1 MDTTKKVSQ
10 IFEYLLAV
18 KNLSEKTVMNI
29 SQYDEI
35 WWQRDIPNYEG
46 CYLEGKGINEEA
58 WLEVHKQ
65 VISPA
70 PILPVSLKG
79 WVIKWDKP
87 EERPTVKEK
96 IAKVK
101 EKEEDKKIQLSTLE
115 DKENQEQLE
124 LAEEIEY
131 EYFDQD
137 KKRMEIFHEWIEN
150 IWKVW
155 AEEALQKK
163 SIQKLYT
170 KFFSLLQRIQR
181 ERDDIELAWGHGLL
195 TWNVNGKTIK
205 RPMLVTSLE
214 LKFDAKKGIFSM
226 VPTSKGTLMET
237 DMLQGIEIPYIKRL
251 QEIGRQIEGTELD
264 LWNEEAISPL
274 LEEIVN
280 TINPDGKY
288 EKNDDQVKN
297 SKGIPIVT
305 YEPMIFL
312 RKAGGRLWDVEL
324 NGILEKIKE
333 GYTVPETIE
342 MLTTDDI
349 KSIKAL
355 DDKIERLSREAWQAV
370 GEDLLFPLPTNTEQK
385 MIAEKLSKSG
395 GVVVQGPPGTGKS
408 HTIANLI
415 CHLLAHGK
423 RVLVTSEK
431 ERALKV
437 LKDKIPVE
445 IRDLCVSI
453 LGADSESIRDL
464 ENSIKNIAENLDG
477 LSPELLEKEVERIKK
492 ELYEIRKNKAKYHNL
507 IKQAGE
513 LENKKICI
521 ADKVMT
527 PLDIGKWLKDNQQH
541 DWMPDVLN
549 LDQQCPLTNS
559 EISSFFELAG
569 VLKKE
574 DIEGLGKKR
583 PIVGELPNTAEFQEK
598 VQYITEIEKELSE
611 REVYIKG
618 WKESKEVYID
628 LEENKKKIEAVYE
641 DLKKLNEKWLK
652 TILEDSLL
660 SGERKETWKALIVE
674 CKEKNQ
680 QIKVLD
686 KELLEYEIS
695 FPTEL
700 NPTLVREDL
709 VFVENRLKENKG
721 IGWVFKNI
729 LGRKYRYLFEKLL
742 VNNLPIR
749 NKEDISI
756 LLQYIDRSDMKKKL
770 ILKWNRIMEE
780 IEGPEL
786 TVDIRRFTYNVD
798 ELIEKVDI
806 ALSWK
811 ELKIKP
817 IESFV
822 EKLGISETA
831 KWEEQPWFEKIIY
844 GLDVL
849 KVKHIYQ
856 NAKVYFDQLKTNLV
870 RGKEANDAHIVWTH
884 LLTAL
889 FNKDVEA
896 WNTVYMEVVRL
907 EGLEDDYHTY
917 LDLKSRLNEVAPK
930 WASHIISQGGK
941 GTALEIPQDWEIAWV
956 WSQLT
961 WYLRDLNE
969 KTNLEELE
977 EKLNQETKREIKVLK
992 DLVAKSTW
1000 LAQNK
1005 RTTQAQG
1012 RSLYA
1017 WMRAIQRIG
1026 KGTGKYANMYRKEAK
1041 EEMKVSKGA
1050 IPVWIMPINRVI
1062 ENIELSK
1069 DLFDVI
1075 IVDESSQSNLMSLCA
1090 LMRAKKAVIVGDDN
1104 QISPESVGT
1113 NIGDIHELINRHL
1126 DGIPQASRFEM
1137 KTSLYEIANQVFESK
1152 IVLKEHFRCVPEII
1166 QFSNDLMYEGKMLPL
1181 RQPLSEEVLEPPVS
1195 AVFVEEGFRSEET
1208 RKTINEPEAEAIANH
1223 IKQCCEDP
1231 VYQGKTMGVISLQGH
1246 DQAKLIEELLR
1257 EAIGEEEMIDRKVV
1271 CGDAYFFQGDERDVM
1286 FLSLVAA
1293 SNMRAGV
1300 LSKRSDY
1307 QRFNVAASRAKD
1319 QMFLYHSIQLGDLSP
1334 QCARYRLL
1342 QYCKNPYRVQEEI
1355 DKVKDLFDSK
1365 FEEDVY
1371 RIITAKGYRVIPQV
1385 KIGTLGKRIDM
1396 VIEGMRNRLAVE
1408 CDGDRWHGLD
1418 KWEEDIE
1425 RQRILERVGWT
1436 FWRIRGSVFYRNPQK
1451 AMDFL
1456 WSKLE
1461 EMEIRPVG

>member
-1 MDTTKKVSQ
+1 MEITKKVSQ

-18 KNLSEKTVMNI
+18 KNLSEKPITNI

-35 WWQRDIPNYEG
+35 WWQKDFPAYDG
-46 CYLEGKGINEEA
+46 CYLGGTGTDETA
-58 WLEVHKQ
+58 WLEIHKQ
-65 VISPA
+65 DIP
-70 PILPVSLKG
+70 PVPNIPPSLKN
-79 WVIKWDKP
+79 WISKWDNPEKKP
-87 EERPTVKEK
+87 LVKEK
-96 IAKVK
+96 IAITK
-101 EKEEDKKIQLSTLE
+101 ESSKNKKEQLPILE
-115 DKENQEQLE
+115 DNEKQGELE
-124 LAEEIEY
+124 LEGIHY
-131 EYFDQD
+131 EYFEDD
-137 KKRMEIFHEWIEN
+137 KKRVKVLQQWIEGV
-150 IWKVW
+150 WEVW
-155 AEEALQKK
+155 AQEARQKK
-163 SIQKLYT
+163 RIQKLYT
-170 KFFSLLQRIQR
+170 EFFVLLQRIQR
-181 ERDDIELAWGHGLL
+181 EGDDIELAWGHGLL
-195 TWNVNGKTIK
+195 AWHDIR
-205 RPMLVTSLE
+205 RPLLVTSIE
-214 LKFDAKKGIFSM
+214 LKFDPKKGIFSM
-226 VPTSKGTLMET
+226 VPTSKGTYMET
-237 DMLQGIEIPYIKRL
+237 DMLNGTEIPNIKRI
-251 QEIGRQIEGTELD
+251 QEMARQIQGTEVD
-264 LWNEEAISPL
+264 VWNQEAIGAL
-274 LEEIVN
+274 LKEIVN

-288 EKNDDQVKN
+288 EKEEGDLRNN
-297 SKGIPIVT
+297 KGIPVVH
-305 YEPMIFL
+305 YSPMVFL
-312 RKAGGRLWDVEL
+312 RKSGGRIWHIEL
-324 NGILEKIKE
+324 NNIIEKIKE
-333 GYTVPETIE
+333 EYPIPATIK
-342 MLTTDDI
+342 MLTTDNLESKENLDKKDENLSSRVW
-349 KSIKAL
+349 KS
-355 DDKIERLSREAWQAV
+355 V
-370 GEDLLFPLPTNTEQK
+370 GEDLLFPLPTNIEQK
-385 MIAEKLSKSG
+385 MIAEKLSKNA

-464 ENSIKNIAENLDG
+464 ENSIKNIAENLDS
-477 LSPELLEKEVERIKK
+477 LDSQLLEKEVTRLKQ
-492 ELYEIRKNKAKYHNL
+492 ELYETRKNKAKYNNL

-521 ADKVMT
+521 DGKEMT
-527 PLDIGKWLKDNQQH
+527 PLDIGMWLKENEEH
-541 DWMPDVLN
+541 RWMLDTFN
-549 LDQQCPLTNS
+549 LDEKCPLS
-559 EISSFFELAG
+559 PQEITRFFELVG
-569 VLKKE
+569 ILKKE

-583 PIVGELPNTAEFQEK
+583 PSLGVLPNPVEFEEK
-598 VQYITEIEKELSE
+598 VQYIVNVEKELLAKQE
-611 REVYIKG
+611 LIHG
-618 WKESKEVYID
+618 WKEGQEIYTELEDYKKE
-628 LEENKKKIEAVYE
+628 IEVVYE
-641 DLKKLNEKWLK
+641 DLKKLKEKWLK
-652 TILEDSLL
+652 TILEDSL
-660 SGERKETWKALIVE
+660 SNQGRKESWQELISECKDRISRIRDFDKALLEQEIV
-674 CKEKNQ
+674 
-680 QIKVLD
+680 
-686 KELLEYEIS
+686 
-695 FPTEL
+695 FPNEA
-700 NPTLVREDL
+700 NSVLVREDL
-709 VFVENRLKENKG
+709 TYLQSRMKDSKST
-721 IGWVFKNI
+721 GWLFRNI
-729 LGRKYRYLFEKLL
+729 LGRKYNYLFEKFLI
-742 VNNLPIR
+742 NNLPIR
-749 NKEDISI
+749 NSEDVEI
-756 LLQYIDRSDMKKKL
+756 LLKYIERDELKKKL
-770 ILKWNRIMEE
+770 VLKWNRIMEE
-780 IEGPEL
+780 IEGPSL
-786 TVDIRRFTYNVD
+786 RVDTARFTYYVE
-798 ELIEKVDI
+798 ELLEKLEI
-806 ALSWK
+806 ALHWK

-817 IESFV
+817 IEKFV
-822 EKLGISETA
+822 AALGIPETE
-831 KWEEQPWFEKIIY
+831 KWEEEQWFRKVIDGI
-844 GLDVL
+844 DVL
-849 KVKHIYQ
+849 QIKKTWQ
-856 NAKVYFDQLKTNLV
+856 EKKVYFDELKRILV
-870 RGKEANDAHIVWTH
+870 AGSEGNQVHGLWTD

-889 FNKDVEA
+889 QNKNVEA
-896 WNTVYMEVVRL
+896 WNKAYMEIARL
-907 EGLEDDYHTY
+907 VGLEEDHYVY
-917 LDLKSRLNEVAPK
+917 QDLKQCLVQVAPK
-930 WASHIISQGGK
+930 WVSHIIGQGGRDV
-941 GTALEIPQDWEIAWV
+941 ALEVPKDWDIAWL

-961 WYLRDLNE
+961 WYLKDLHE
-969 KTNLEELE
+969 RTNLEELE
-977 EKLNQETKREIKVLK
+977 DKLNQEIKVEIKILK

-1005 RTTQAQG
+1005 RTTQAQR

-1062 ENIELSK
+1062 ENIELSN

-1113 NIGDIHELINRHL
+1113 NIGDIHELINRYL

-1181 RQPLSEEVLEPPVS
+1181 RQPLSNEVLEPPVS

-1208 RKTINEPEAEAIANH
+1208 RKTINEPEAEAIVKH

-1231 VYQGKTMGVISLQGH
+1231 IYEGKTMGVISLQGH
-1246 DQAKLIEELLR
+1246 DQARLIEELLR
-1257 EAIGEEEMIDRKVV
+1257 EAIGEEEMINRNLI

-1286 FLSLVAA
+1286 FLSMVAA

-1319 QMFLYHSIQLGDLSP
+1319 QMFLYYSIQLGDLNP

-1342 QYCKNPYRVQEEI
+1342 QYCKNPYRVQEEV

-1396 VIEGMRNRLAVE
+1396 VVEGMRNRLAVE

-1436 FWRIRGSVFYRNPQK
+1436 FWRVRGSAFYRNPQR
-1451 AMDFL
+1451 AMESL

-1461 EMEIRPVG
+1461 EMEIRPLG